1 MAITKQDVDNVAALA
16 RLYFS
21 DKEKEELIS
30 TLNSILDY
38 FDKLSELDTETVEP
52 LTHILPVQNVVR
64 GDEVKES
71 FSSETALQNAPRHER
86 GFFVIPRVIE

>member
-1 MAITKQDVDNVAALA
+1 MAVTKQDVDNVAALA

-52 LTHILPVQNVVR
+52 LTHILPVQIVVR
-64 GDEVKES
+64 EDEVKES
-71 FSSETALQNAPRHER
+71 FSRETALQNAPRHER
-86 GFFVIPRVIE
+86 GYFVIPRVIE

>member
-1 MAITKQDVDNVAALA
+1 MAVTKQDVDNVSALA

-71 FSSETALQNAPRHER
+71 FSREVALQNAPRHER

>member
-1 MAITKQDVDNVAALA
+1 MAVTKQDVDNVSALA

-64 GDEVKES
+64 GDEVTES
-71 FSSETALQNAPRHER
+71 FSRETALQNAPRHER
-86 GFFVIPRVIE
+86 GLFVIPRVIE